1 MKPAVSTVDAGAEI
15 RQIEDAEGYIA
26 SICFKTGP
34 PALFGVEIEQLVHVA
49 GHPGR
54 PLGAAALTAVLGGSD
69 RFTLGPGGQVI
80 LAAEPQSGLEP
91 LHARVHAELD
101 RLELLVARGGLR
113 LAGLG
118 IDPHRAPRR
127 VLAARR
133 YRAMAA
139 AFARRSGDGRVL
151 MYSTAGL
158 RPMLP
163 AGPRGE
169 LAARWAAVHELGP
182 ILLAA
187 FANSPVHAGR
197 DTGWASTRMRA
208 WHGVEPGA
216 VPIGP
221 DPAAAWARYALRAPL
236 LCVRRPGGNWNAPTG
251 ITFADWI
258 RGALGRR
265 PTYEDL
271 DYHLGTLYPLVRPGA
286 GLQVRYLDAQPGGD
300 WFAPVAV
307 LAALL
312 ADTATID
319 TARELAAPAAG
330 RWVEA
335 ARYGLTDAVIAAA
348 APPVLELA
356 LAVLARDGLPG
367 PLIEE
372 VSGAVE
378 SRFRRA
384 NML

>member
-1 MKPAVSTVDAGAEI
+1 
-15 RQIEDAEGYIA
+15 
-26 SICFKTGP
+26 
-34 PALFGVEIEQLVHVA
+34 
-49 GHPGR
+49 
-54 PLGAAALTAVLGGSD
+54 
-69 RFTLGPGGQVI
+69 
-80 LAAEPQSGLEP
+80 
-91 LHARVHAELD
+91 
-101 RLELLVARGGLR
+101 
-113 LAGLG
+113 
-118 IDPHRAPRR
+118 
-127 VLAARR
+127 
-133 YRAMAA
+133 
-139 AFARRSGDGRVL
+139 
-151 MYSTAGL
+151 
-158 RPMLP
+158 
-163 AGPRGE
+163 
-169 LAARWAAVHELGP
+169 
-182 ILLAA
+182 
-187 FANSPVHAGR
+187 
-197 DTGWASTRMRA
+197 MRA

-236 LCVRRPGGNWNAPTG
+236 LCVRRPGGNWNVPPG
-251 ITFADWI
+251 IAFADWI
-258 RGALGRR
+258 GGALGRR

-312 ADTATID
+312 ADGATVD
-319 TARELAAPAAG
+319 AARDLAAPTAG

-367 PLIEE
+367 PLLEE
-372 VSGAVE
+372 VAGAVE